1 MSGAKLFGHSA
12 VLRSV
17 DIVPQALSKEVIR
30 EGVGTAH
37 PQKGQTVT
45 AHYVGKLV
53 DGTDFDAS
61 RKRGR
66 PFQVS

>member
-1 MSGAKLFGHSA
+1 MSAAKLFGHST

-17 DIVPQALSKEVIR
+17 VIVDGALSKEVIR
-30 EGVGTAH
+30 EGSGSAM
-37 PQKGQTVT
+37 PQKGANVT

-61 RKRGR
+61 RKRGK